1 LSYEQR
7 LETNELAWRE
17 KCAPSWDAVVIGLR
31 ENHPR
36 WTAAEIVRA
45 EGTGHDDLT
54 EGGPEVVH
62 VFGNWLKAND
72 S

>member
-1 LSYEQR
+1 ML
-7 LETNELAWRE
+7 LVA
-17 KCAPSWDAVVIGLR
+17 AGDAAEEDLVQFAADV
-31 ENHPR
+31 PQ
-36 WTAAEIVRA
+36 AEIVRA